1 MVYCGP
7 VPKTEEKPVAWIF
20 LVMLGMI
27 AGSLVVELILP
38 LQLKERLGAFIC
50 WSMMAVTMTFLGAST
65 LGLLAIIWLNFVSP
79 LLTG

>member
-1 MVYCGP
+1 VL
-7 VPKTEEKPVAWIF
+7 WIF

-38 LQLKERLGAFIC
+38 IQIKERLGAMIC

-65 LGLLAIIWLNFVSP
+65 ILLVIVTWLNFIQP
-79 LLTG
+79 LLASPG

>member
-1 MVYCGP
+1 M
-7 VPKTEEKPVAWIF
+7 AWIF